1 MKKNWKPF
9 LKKNDLQIKSKKL
22 LLSSYLKLF
31 NYNIKIKSFK
41 DKNVK
46 IITRDLIAAKN
57 SVSIL
62 LFDPLK
68 NLIMLVEQFRIGD
81 YKRNPWTLEV
91 ISGTVNPC
99 SKNVI
104 NFIIKETKEESNI
117 RCLDIIYLLSYLNSP
132 GISNEITYLYLG
144 IFNSKRDENILG
156 LSGES
161 EELKTHL
168 FDLDVAL
175 SLIGKGIINH
185 PSSII
190 SILWLKNKY
199 YDILK

>member
-1 MKKNWKPF
+1 MKKIWKPL
-9 LKKNDLQIKSKKL
+9 LKKNDLQIRSKDFFY
-22 LLSSYLKLF
+22 SSYLKLF

-132 GISNEITYLYLG
+132 GISSEITYLYLG